1 MNEVGQEQTKGLVTE
16 CQWGNR
22 KGMLDKRSSLECQ
35 GFQVS
40 TSPYVTSVT
49 VLIHEFSLC

>member
-1 MNEVGQEQTKGLVTE
+1 MNGVGQEQTKGLVTE
-16 CQWGNR
+16 CQWGSR